1 MSERGSPRLRAFR
14 ALCLARFRE
23 FYREPEVVFWGF
35 VFPILLAVALGLAFR
50 NRPPEMLGVIVVAG
64 GDAESARASRETLSA
79 LSRSTLLKASSG
91 SAEEAARALR
101 LGKVE
106 VVVVPERAG
115 LAYRLDPSRP
125 EALVARARVDDA
137 LQRAAGRTDPVP
149 TREVSVT
156 EPGGRYIDFLV
167 PGIIGMNLM
176 SAGMWGMGFVL
187 VDMRIKKLLKR
198 LLATPIRRA
207 DFLLAQMTTRTLL
220 TFVEVSV
227 VLVFARLAFKLPV
240 RGSVGAVLA
249 VGVLG
254 ALVFSGIGLLVASR
268 ANRIESVTGLMN
280 LVMVPMFIAS
290 GIFFSADR
298 FPDALQP
305 LIRAL
310 PLTALN
316 DALRAVILEG
326 ATLASQSARLL
337 LLGAWGGVSFLL
349 GLRLFRWS

>member
-1 MSERGSPRLRAFR
+1 MSESTRFDAFR

-50 NRPPEMLGVIVVAG
+50 NRPPE
-64 GDAESARASRETLSA
+64 TLSVMVVEGESSGEAIRA
-79 LSRSTLLKASSG
+79 LAGSPLLKAKAG
-91 SAEEAARALR
+91 SAEEAAQALR

-106 VVVVPERAG
+106 VVVAPGPSGYE
-115 LAYRLDPSRP
+115 YRLDPSRP

-137 LQRAAGRTDPVP
+137 LQRAAGRRDPVT
-149 TREVSVT
+149 TREVTVT

-198 LLATPIRRA
+198 LLATPLRRA
-207 DFLLAQMTTRTLL
+207 DFLLAQMTTRTFL
-220 TFVEVSV
+220 TFVEVSL
-227 VLVFARLAFKLPV
+227 VLLFARLAFHVPV
-240 RGSVGAVLA
+240 RGSVGAVLF
-249 VGVLG
+249 VGMVG
-254 ALVFSGIGLLVASR
+254 ALVFSGLGLLVGSR
-268 ANRIESVTGLMN
+268 ATRIEAVTGLMN

-290 GIFFSADR
+290 GIFFSSDR
-298 FPDALQP
+298 FPDSLQP
-305 LIRAL
+305 LVRAL

-326 ATLASQSARLL
+326 ATLASQGPRLL
-337 LLGAWGGVSFLL
+337 LLGAWGAVSFLL